1 MLLLKSI
8 FFTFLF
14 PGTVTILIPYLIL
27 RGNDTG
33 GVFGTF
39 NYLGLP
45 LIAVGA
51 FGLIWCIWQFFAEGL
66 GTLAPVD
73 PPKHLVVHGL
83 YRYVRNPMYV
93 SVMAILLG
101 EAAFFASLPILVEAV
116 IFFLATNFF
125 IRGYEE
131 PILREQFGDSYEE
144 YKKSV
149 GRWLPRWR

>member
-27 RGNDTG
+27 REGASG
-33 GVFGTF
+33 GQLGVFR
-39 NYLGLP
+39 YLGLP
-45 LIAVGA
+45 LIAIGA
-51 FGLIWCIWQFFAEGL
+51 CGLVWCIWQFFAEGR

-93 SVMAILLG
+93 SVMTILLG
-101 EAAFFASLPILVEAV
+101 ETIFFSSLPIFVEAV
-116 IFFLATNFF
+116 IFFLATNLF
-125 IRGYEE
+125 IRAYEE
-131 PILREQFGDSYEE
+131 PALQKQFGESYGE

-149 GRWLPRWR
+149 GRWIPRLR

>member
-14 PGTVTILIPYLIL
+14 PGTVTLLIPYLL
-27 RGNDTG
+27 LYARNSG
-33 GVFGTF
+33 GEFRIF

-51 FGLIWCIWQFFAEGL
+51 CGLLWCIWQFFAEGR
-66 GTLAPVD
+66 GTLAPLD
-73 PPKHLVVHGL
+73 PPKHLVVRGL

-101 EAAFFASLPILVEAV
+101 EAVLFTSLPVLIEAV
-116 IFFLATNFF
+116 LFFVATNLF
-125 IRGYEE
+125 IRFYEE
-131 PILREQFGDSYEE
+131 PILQRQFGESYEE

-149 GRWLPRWR
+149 RRWRPRLR